1 MKTSVVLIDDH
12 VSVREMLAQILV
24 GEGSYSVLGEA
35 ATGFEALKI
44 CRKHRPRL
52 IVLELIIPELSGVEL
67 IRALRDEMSEA
78 RVLVY
83 SRAQNRQLIVE
94 ALRARPHGFV
104 HKSDALATFS
114 EALGAVTRGCSYF
127 TPFATRMLDSVRAD
141 VEAEPVLSGRERAVL
156 QMIAEG
162 LSSKEMADR
171 LEIAPKTVEHHRSHL
186 MEKLGVHHVAG
197 LTRYA
202 MRLGIVGA
210 ES

>member
-12 VSVREMLAQILV
+12 VSVRQMLA
-24 GEGSYSVLGEA
+24 GVLAHDGAYTVIGEA
-35 ATGFEALKI
+35 ATGFDALKV
-44 CRKHRPRL
+44 CRKLRPRL
-52 IVLELIIPELSGVEL
+52 IVLELIIPELNGVEV
-67 IRALRDEMSEA
+67 IRAIRLEMSDT

-83 SRAQNRQLIVE
+83 SRAQNRELIVE

-127 TPFATRMLDSVRAD
+127 TPFATRLLDSAGAD
-141 VEAEPVLSGRERAVL
+141 MAASPSLTGRERAVL

-186 MEKLGVHHVAG
+186 MEKLNVHHVAG

-202 MRLGIVGA
+202 MKLGLVA
-210 ES
+210 TDS